1 MLNGDVHSHG
11 VGDIHF
17 VGLGL
22 EPEGEFVEM
31 QFQSLFE
38 RPKSSSPIAVQYKIE
53 ILGRAGAPSE
63 TQFHRDAALEIVA
76 AENSLECSPFEYAAD
91 REERHPSPQSLL
103 IDTLF
108 AGDARQRFFQPLRRR
123 WPRCHRFAR
132 PSVCGLAS
140 RPRT

>member
-1 MLNGDVHSHG
+1 VLNGDVHSHG

-63 TQFHRDAALEIVA
+63 TQFHGYAALEIVA
-76 AENSLECSPFEYAAD
+76 ANKSLGSSAFEHAAD
-91 REERHPSPQSLL
+91 GKE
-103 IDTLF
+103 
-108 AGDARQRFFQPLRRR
+108 
-123 WPRCHRFAR
+123 
-132 PSVCGLAS
+132 
-140 RPRT
+140 